1 MPIVIAAITAGIAVA
16 GTVTKNLI
24 KNQMEAKE
32 FEPFCGKRPVFTG
45 KRRDTWNECV
55 KNLPEVIPVTVPAPP
70 PTGQP
75 PTGNN
80 GNPPTDTQTVIL
92 PTDTKKLTTNQKLL
106 ITGGVAV
113 GLLLIYKLYKRN

>member
-55 KNLPEVIPVTVPAPP
+55 RNLPEVIPVTVPAPP
-70 PTGQP
+70 TGQP

-80 GNPPTDTQTVIL
+80 GNLPTDTQTVIL

-106 ITGGVAV
+106 IGGSVAV